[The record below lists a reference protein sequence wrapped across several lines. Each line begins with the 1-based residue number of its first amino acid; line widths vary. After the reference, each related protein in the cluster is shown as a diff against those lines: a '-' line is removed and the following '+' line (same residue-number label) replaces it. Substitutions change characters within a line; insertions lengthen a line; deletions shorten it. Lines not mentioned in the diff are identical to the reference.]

1 MYLLCEVSHCAV
13 ARDCLG
19 PERARALAE
28 APVLAGTF
36 SFGTEELTLADA
48 TLFAGVPLCMQRNL
62 SLMLRHCMV
71 S

>member
-1 MYLLCEVSHCAV
+1 MLSPAT
-13 ARDCLG
+13 ALG
-19 PERARALAE
+19 RSAPAPLAE